1 MPDPRQTPAQRDLLQ
16 RVRVRMGAEGL
27 SLRDVAVRVECS
39 PSTLSRAF
47 AGKIG
52 LTAAREARL
61 VDSFP
66 VDRDDVESA
75 VAMIR
80 GLSSEELTTV
90 LQILQIV
97 QRLRG
102 GGSAR

>member
-1 MPDPRQTPAQRDLLQ
+1 MADPRQTPAQRELLEH
-16 RVRVRMGAEGL
+16 VRFRMEAEGL
-27 SLRDVAVRVECS
+27 SLRDVAEKVGCS

-47 AGKIG
+47 NGKIG

-61 VDSFP
+61 VASFP
-66 VDRDDVESA
+66 VDHADVESA

-80 GLSSEELTTV
+80 GLSSDELTTV

-102 GGSAR
+102 GRSTG